1 MFILQNYHRLIRLDK
16 LAPRSGVM
24 MCLNFHGI
32 RVRCRF
38 ILSLNTLDYLL
49 TFSDFSWIDSINFII
64 SKVNITMGLQLPH
77 SDQENSR
84 QSKRTFTSTSRSTNQ
99 EEVHKRRSIKGE
111 DDTESQSS
119 LSSTTSD
126 EQDDILQNNHRVA
139 QFLGE
144 FEETP
149 MDLLE
154 AIEVII
160 GFSRERESM
169 YSTCGRGL
177 GSARKISRW
186 FLKPLKDIGRARFLD
201 YRHQNEINQVRRQ
214 IKFLKPGFHCP
225 LAPWNCII

>member
-99 EEVHKRRSIKGE
+99 EEVHKRRSIKEE

-126 EQDDILQNNHRVA
+126 EQDDILQNNQRVA

-169 YSTCGRGL
+169 GINMWERIGVSEEDFKMVLEALERYRESE
-177 GSARKISRW
+177 ISR
-186 FLKPLKDIGRARFLD
+186 L
-201 YRHQNEINQVRRQ
+201 Q
-214 IKFLKPGFHCP
+214 
-225 LAPWNCII
+225 APK

>member
-1 MFILQNYHRLIRLDK
+1 MIDIIIVSVIGNDNLCLFCKNITRLIRLDK

-32 RVRCRF
+32 CVRCRF

-169 YSTCGRGL
+169 GINMWERIGVSEEDFKMVLEALERYRESE
-177 GSARKISRW
+177 ISR
-186 FLKPLKDIGRARFLD
+186 L
-201 YRHQNEINQVRRQ
+201 Q
-214 IKFLKPGFHCP
+214 
-225 LAPWNCII
+225 APK

>member
-1 MFILQNYHRLIRLDK
+1 MIDIIIVSVIGNDNLCLFCKNITRLIRLDK

-32 RVRCRF
+32 CVRCRF

-49 TFSDFSWIDSINFII
+49 TFSDFSWIDSINCII
-64 SKVNITMGLQLPH
+64 NKVNITMGLQLPH

-99 EEVHKRRSIKGE
+99 EEVHKRRSIKEE

-126 EQDDILQNNHRVA
+126 EQDDILQNNQRVA
-139 QFLGE
+139 RLLGE

-169 YSTCGRGL
+169 GINMWERIGVSEEEFKVFLEVLGRYRE
-177 GSARKISRW
+177 SEISR
-186 FLKPLKDIGRARFLD
+186 L
-201 YRHQNEINQVRRQ
+201 H
-214 IKFLKPGFHCP
+214 
-225 LAPWNCII
+225 APK